1 MRVGLRASGP
11 AILLLV
17 LIVFS
22 VAVADPLKESDEP
35 KDKAAAKEAPA
46 DPIAGYE
53 KLLNDAGIK
62 LDPEALL
69 SFFRSRTLSDE
80 ARARLLTTIRR
91 LGDDDFDVREA
102 ASEELTRAGLAAL
115 PILRAA
121 SRSQDEEVSSRIE
134 RCLEQISQENE
145 TARIIAAAHLLAH
158 KKAEGTAATL
168 LNYLPNV
175 PDDEA
180 VADGIR
186 SALVS
191 LCKNVGKADSH
202 LVAALSDKDPLR
214 RALAAQV
221 LGEALPEQR
230 PAVQKLLTDP
240 DPKVRLVAGVT
251 LLKAGDRGVM
261 PELLKLLTDG
271 PVEYAYQVEDVL
283 CQLIGDGKAPATL
296 SGGDEGVRK
305 KCRTAWEQWWAENG
319 AEADLAKLTGGEPLK
334 GLTLVI
340 EVDGVGGPGGQG
352 RVWECGPDG
361 KQRWEWLNVN
371 GPVDIQVLPGGRFL
385 VAEYYASRV
394 TERDREG
401 KIIWES
407 PRLTGNTVS
416 AQRLPSGNTLIATM
430 NEVTEVSRD
439 GKRAVAS
446 FPRPQG
452 TVFQARRA
460 KSGHTFILA
469 GNELW
474 ELDVGNK
481 PIRKIPVG
489 GLSGWGGFDF
499 LPNGNFLICYY
510 TSARKYAEIDGNGK
524 AVWEHTTTAEPSRIQ
539 RLRNGNILIA
549 GGNAHFVA
557 EYDRDKKE
565 VWKVATKGRPFSVL
579 RY

>member
-1 MRVGLRASGP
+1 MRVGLRVSGP
-11 AILLLV
+11 FILLLV
-17 LIVFS
+17 LFS
-22 VAVADPLKESDEP
+22 ISIADPVKESDQP
-35 KDKAAAKEAPA
+35 KDKAGAKGEPPA

-53 KLLNDAGIK
+53 KLLKDAGIK
-62 LDPEALL
+62 LEPEALL
-69 SFFRSRTLSDE
+69 NFFRSRTLSDE
-80 ARARLLTTIRR
+80 ARARLMTTIRR
-91 LGDDDFDVREA
+91 LGDDDFDIREA

-145 TARIIAAAHLLAH
+145 TVRIIAAAHLLAH
-158 KKAEGTAATL
+158 KKVEGTAATL

-180 VADGIR
+180 VAEGLR

-191 LCKNVGKADSH
+191 LCKNVGKADPQ
-202 LVAALSDKDPLR
+202 LVAGLADKDPVR

-221 LGEALPEQR
+221 LGEALPQQR
-230 PAVQKLLTDP
+230 PAVQKLLADP

-251 LLKAGDRGVM
+251 LLKAGDRAVM

-283 CQLIGDGKAPATL
+283 CQLIGEGKAPATL
-296 SGGDEGVRK
+296 SGGDEAVRK
-305 KCRTAWEQWWAENG
+305 KCRTAWEQWWTENG
-319 AEADLAKLTGGEPLK
+319 AKVDLAKLTGGEPLK
-334 GLTLVI
+334 GLTLII

-394 TERDREG
+394 AERDREG

-407 PRLTGNTVS
+407 PRLTGNTVA
-416 AQRLPSGNTLIATM
+416 AQRLPNGNTLIATM

-439 GKRAVAS
+439 GKRVVAS

-452 TVFQARRA
+452 TVFHARRA
-460 KSGHTFILA
+460 KNGHTFILA

-481 PIRKIPVG
+481 PIRKIPVA

-524 AVWEHTTTAEPSRIQ
+524 AVWEHTTSAEPSRIQ

>member
-1 MRVGLRASGP
+1 MHVGLRGSGP
-11 AILLLV
+11 PVLLL
-17 LIVFS
+17 LLLSIS
-22 VAVADPLKESDEP
+22 LAEPAKENDLP
-35 KDKAAAKEAPA
+35 KDKAPVKEQAPV

-53 KLLNDAGIK
+53 KLLKDAGMK
-62 LDPEALL
+62 LEPEALL

-91 LGDDDFDVREA
+91 LGDEDFDVREA

-134 RCLEQISQENE
+134 RCLDQISQENE

-158 KKAEGTAATL
+158 KKVEGTAATL

-186 SALVS
+186 NALVA
-191 LCKNVGKADSH
+191 LCKNIGKADPK
-202 LVAALSDKDPLR
+202 LVAGLADTDPVR

-230 PAVQKLLTDP
+230 PAVQKLLADP
-240 DPKVRLVAGVT
+240 DPKVHFVTGVT
-251 LLKAGDRGVM
+251 LLKAGDRAVM

-271 PVEYAYQVEDVL
+271 PVEYAYQVEDLL

-296 SGGDEGVRK
+296 SGGDEAVRK
-305 KCRTAWEQWWAENG
+305 KARTAWEEWWAKEG
-319 AEADLAKLTGGEPLK
+319 AKADLAKLGGGEPLK
-334 GLTLVI
+334 GLTLII
-340 EVDGVGGPGGQG
+340 EVDGVGGAGGQG

-407 PRLTGNTVS
+407 PRLSGNTVA
-416 AQRLPSGNTLIATM
+416 AQRLPNGNTLIATM

-439 GKRAVAS
+439 GKRVVAS

-452 TVFQARRA
+452 TVFHVRRA

-510 TSARKYAEIDGNGK
+510 TSARKYAEIDGTGK
-524 AVWEHTTTAEPSRIQ
+524 VIWEHTSSAEPSRIQ